1 MNLSI
6 SFLISFFVALAS
18 IPSIIRI
25 ASNMQLFD
33 EPNERKLH
41 VKRTPLLGGVAVF
54 AAMLFSFTIS
64 AAPYFEKQHV
74 FIIASLILIFFFGLR
89 DDIAELAPLKKL
101 SGQVLAAVI
110 IIVFCDIR
118 LSSLHGLFGIHHLD
132 YFTSFIL
139 TLVGFIFIVN
149 SYNLIDGIDGLASG
163 LGIIASF
170 TFAILFYRYNDGLMC
185 ILSLALSGALIG
197 FMPYNF
203 YKAKIFLGDTGT
215 MTIGFVLAIF
225 SFRFTEISK
234 MSTINQPFDYRS
246 APVIIFSILVIPLID
261 TFRVFILR
269 IFKKQSPFI
278 ADRNHIHHR
287 LLALGLSVKQSCF
300 LLYLVNILFI
310 LSAWWIRF
318 IDSANFLY
326 LLVFIA
332 LILTQL
338 PMILL
343 RYKKSRQ
350 II

>member
-25 ASNMQLFD
+25 ASKMQLFD

-101 SGQVLAAVI
+101 SGQILAAVI

-132 YFTSFIL
+132 YFTSFIM

-163 LGIIASF
+163 LGVIASF

-197 FMPYNF
+197 FMPNNF

-225 SFRFTEISK
+225 SFRFIEISK
-234 MSTINQPFDYRS
+234 MSAINQPFDYRS

-261 TFRVFILR
+261 TFRVFVLR

-287 LLALGLSVKQSCF
+287 LLALGLSVKQSCV

>member
-25 ASNMQLFD
+25 ASKMQLFD

-101 SGQVLAAVI
+101 SGQILAAVI

-163 LGIIASF
+163 LGVIASF

-225 SFRFTEISK
+225 SFRFIEISK
-234 MSTINQPFDYRS
+234 MSAINQPFDYRS

-261 TFRVFILR
+261 TFRVFVLR

-287 LLALGLSVKQSCF
+287 LLALGLSVKQSCV

-318 IDSANFLY
+318 IDSANFFY

-343 RYKKSRQ
+343 RYKKYRQ

>member
-25 ASNMQLFD
+25 ASKMQLFD

-101 SGQVLAAVI
+101 SGQILAAVI

-132 YFTSFIL
+132 YFTSFIM

-163 LGIIASF
+163 LGVIASF

-185 ILSLALSGALIG
+185 ILALALSGALVG

-225 SFRFTEISK
+225 SFRFIEISK

-246 APVIIFSILVIPLID
+246 APVIVFSILVIPLID
-261 TFRVFILR
+261 TFRVFVLR

-287 LLALGLSVKQSCF
+287 LLALGLSVKQSCV

>member
-25 ASNMQLFD
+25 ASKMQLFD

-89 DDIAELAPLKKL
+89 DDIADLAPIKKL
-101 SGQVLAAVI
+101 SGQILAAVI

-118 LSSLHGLFGIHHLD
+118 LTSLHGMFGIHHLN
-132 YFTSFIL
+132 YFTSFVL
-139 TLVGFIFIVN
+139 TSIGFIFIVN

-163 LGIIASF
+163 LGIIAAF
-170 TFAILFYRYNDGLMC
+170 TFALLFYRYNDGLMC
-185 ILSLALSGALIG
+185 ILALALSGALVG

-225 SFRFTEISK
+225 SFRFVEISK
-234 MSTINQPFDYRS
+234 LSAINQSFDYRS
-246 APVIIFSILVIPLID
+246 APVVIFSIMVIPLID
-261 TFRVFILR
+261 TIRVFILR
-269 IFKKQSPFI
+269 IFKKQSPFV

-287 LLALGLSVKQSCF
+287 LLALGLSVKQSCC

-310 LSAWWIRF
+310 LSAWYFRQ
-318 IDSANFLY
+318 IDSALFLY
-326 LLVFIA
+326 FLVFIA

-338 PMILL
+338 PMMILK
-343 RYKKSRQ
+343 YKKSHQ

>member
-1 MNLSI
+1 MNLTI

-25 ASNMQLFD
+25 ASKMQLFD

-74 FIIASLILIFFFGLR
+74 FIIAALILIFFFGLR
-89 DDIAELAPLKKL
+89 DDIAELAPVKKL
-101 SGQVLAAVI
+101 SGQILAAVI

-118 LSSLHGLFGIHHLD
+118 LSSLHGLFGIHQLD
-132 YFTSFIL
+132 YSTSFIL

-163 LGIIASF
+163 LGVIASS
-170 TFAILFYRYNDGLMC
+170 TFAVLFYKYNDGLMC
-185 ILSLALSGALIG
+185 ILSLALVGALIG

-225 SFRFTEISK
+225 SFRFIEISK
-234 MSTINQPFDYRS
+234 FSSINLPFDYHS

-261 TFRVFILR
+261 TIRVFVLR

-287 LLALGLSVKQSCF
+287 LLSLGLSVKQSCV

-310 LSAWWIRF
+310 LSAWWIRL

-326 LLVFIA
+326 ILVLLA